1 MSIVSVSIV
10 SDGGTPRQ
18 IVYSA
23 LDSEGVS
30 HQYGPVVTVDPNFD
44 AEAHKAI
51 VSAKL
56 ADVLAEQELT
66 EALG

>member
-10 SDGGTPRQ
+10 SDGGSPRQ

-30 HQYGPVVTVDPNFD
+30 HRYGPVITVDSNFD
-44 AEAHKAI
+44 AEAFKAT
-51 VSAKL
+51 VSAKV
-56 ADVLAEQELT
+56 ATALAEQEAN
-66 EALG
+66 EVIG